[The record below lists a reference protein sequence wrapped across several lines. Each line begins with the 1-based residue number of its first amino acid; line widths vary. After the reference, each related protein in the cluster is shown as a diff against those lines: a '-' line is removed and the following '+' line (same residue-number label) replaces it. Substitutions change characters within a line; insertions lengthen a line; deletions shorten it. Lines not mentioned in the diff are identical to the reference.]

1 MSYIAAS
8 AWRFETL
15 DYLLHFPFARY
26 ALLAALM
33 VATASA
39 ALSGIVVLKRLAFVG
54 QGISHAA
61 FGGIGVVAIL
71 GLGGLV
77 GEVTIFAFC
86 LVSALLI
93 AAMTRGRTREDTA
106 IGIVLV
112 ATMALGFLLLGLRH
126 KLMSHGWYA
135 ELMRGSPTPASW
147 DTVLFGSVH
156 LAGAMG
162 MWLSLAVMLFVLGAL
177 AWFRRPLL
185 AYVFDETA
193 AKAAGVNISAMRGLL
208 MLLLALVVVVG
219 MKLVGVVLISALL
232 ILPGAIA
239 AQLTRRLVATF
250 IVAWVAAVIG
260 VVGGLVL
267 SFELELLSGP
277 CIVLVLTA
285 QYVLACLA
293 RKANTI

>member
-1 MSYIAAS
+1 MLRGLNVNG
-8 AWRFETL
+8 WTL
-15 DYLLHFPFARY
+15 QTVDYLQFPFVRHALVA
-26 ALLAALM
+26 ALL

-61 FGGIGVVAIL
+61 FGGIGVVGIL
-71 GLGGLV
+71 GLGGLA
-77 GEVTIFAFC
+77 GEVTVFLFC
-86 LVSALLI
+86 LASAMLI
-93 AAMTRGRTREDTA
+93 AAMSRGRTREDTA

-112 ATMALGFLLLGLRH
+112 GTMALGFLLLGLRQN
-126 KLMSHGWYA
+126 LMRQEWYA
-135 ELMRGSPTPASW
+135 SMMRGSPTPASW

-162 MWLSLAVMLFVLGAL
+162 MWMSLAVAIIVLGSL
-177 AWFRRPLL
+177 WWFRRPLL
-185 AYVFDETA
+185 AYVFDETVA
-193 AKAAGVNISAMRGLL
+193 RAAGVRISAVRGLL

-239 AQLTRRLVATF
+239 ARLTRRLATTF
-250 IVAWVAAVIG
+250 ILAWAAAVIG

-267 SFELELLSGP
+267 SFELDLLSGP
-277 CIVLVLTA
+277 CIVLVLTG
-285 QYVLACLA
+285 QYALAVMLK
-293 RKANTI
+293 RG

>member
-1 MSYIAAS
+1 MNE
-8 AWRFETL
+8 WTCQTL
-15 DYLLHFPFARY
+15 DYLQFPFVRH
-26 ALLAALM
+26 ALVAALF

-71 GLGGLV
+71 GLGGLA
-77 GEVTIFAFC
+77 GEVTIFLFC
-86 LVSALLI
+86 LASAMLI
-93 AAMTRGRTREDTA
+93 AVMSRGPTREDTA

-112 ATMALGFLLLGLRH
+112 GTMALGFLLLGLRQN
-126 KLMSHGWYA
+126 LMRHEWYA
-135 ELMRGSPTPASW
+135 TLMRGSPTPASW

-162 MWLSLAVMLFVLGAL
+162 MWMSLAVAIIVLGSL
-177 AWFRRPLL
+177 WCFRRPLL
-185 AYVFDETA
+185 AFVFDETVA
-193 AKAAGVNISAMRGLL
+193 RAAGVRISAIRGLL

-239 AQLTRRLVATF
+239 SRLTRRLVSTF
-250 IVAWVAAVIG
+250 IIAWAAAVIG

-267 SFELELLSGP
+267 SFELDLLSGP

-285 QYVLACLA
+285 QYAMAVAL
-293 RKANTI
+293 RRD